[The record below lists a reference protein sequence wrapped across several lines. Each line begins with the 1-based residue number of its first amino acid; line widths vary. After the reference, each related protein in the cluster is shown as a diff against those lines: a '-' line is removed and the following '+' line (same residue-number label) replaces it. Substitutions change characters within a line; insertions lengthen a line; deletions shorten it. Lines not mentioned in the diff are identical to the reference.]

1 MSGGDAGAE
10 PLDGL
15 SGPEVQIASKAR
27 FQAGPYGVVVILMAA
42 TVLSFLDRTILGLIV
57 DPIRH
62 DLRIGDAQIGLLS
75 GFAFALF
82 YAFLGLPF
90 GRWADRHNRQ
100 SLIVFGVAMWSVATA
115 ACGLA
120 HTFTSLFVA
129 RVFVGVGEAALGPA
143 ALSLVANL
151 FPKHK
156 LGFALALLATG
167 ITLGNGFSVTL
178 GGALVAWTE
187 TKSVVLPFIGLLS
200 GWRLVF
206 LAVGASGLP
215 LAALIALLVREPP
228 RQTSAAAP
236 SLSAVFAHMYAH
248 AKTYILIISGYS
260 FMVVMSFAQII
271 WGPTFFL
278 RVLHMTLVSFAVYY
292 GLLMGVGG
300 TLGLIA
306 GGKISDY
313 LTRRGVP
320 GAPAR
325 VNLTAII
332 VQTPFLIV
340 GYLSRDL
347 AMALLCFGVGV
358 IVLTFTGG
366 LQSATLQRI
375 TPPRMLGSVSAIY
388 LIFANLVGGGAGPF
402 FIGALSQ
409 HLGASGNGLGQSL
422 AVTSIITLPIAA
434 WLVLWALKPLAQS
447 ERAVEIAA
455 DKLPLEGRLLPADAP
470 TGAFVGD
477 IA

>member
-1 MSGGDAGAE
+1 
-10 PLDGL
+10 
-15 SGPEVQIASKAR
+15 
-27 FQAGPYGVVVILMAA
+27 
-42 TVLSFLDRTILGLIV
+42 
-57 DPIRH
+57 
-62 DLRIGDAQIGLLS
+62 
-75 GFAFALF
+75 
-82 YAFLGLPF
+82 
-90 GRWADRHNRQ
+90 
-100 SLIVFGVAMWSVATA
+100 MWSVATA

-120 HTFTSLFVA
+120 HTFTGLFVA
-129 RVFVGVGEAALGPA
+129 RVLVGVGEAALGPA
-143 ALSLVANL
+143 SFSLVANL

-178 GGALVAWTE
+178 GGALVSWTE
-187 TKSVVLPFIGLLS
+187 AKFVVLPFIGLLS

-206 LAVGASGLP
+206 LAVGVSGLP
-215 LAALIALLVREPP
+215 LAAIIALLVREPP
-228 RQTSAAAP
+228 RQTSAPAP
-236 SLSAVFAHMYAH
+236 SLPAVFAHMYTH
-248 AKTYILIISGYS
+248 AKTYGLIISGYS

-278 RVLHMTLVSFAVYY
+278 RVLHMPLVSFAIYY
-292 GLLMGVGG
+292 GLLMGIGG
-300 TLGLIA
+300 TLGLMA
-306 GGKISDY
+306 GGNISDS
-313 LTRRGVP
+313 LTRRGVS

-332 VQTPFLIV
+332 LQTPFLIA

-347 AMALLCFGVGV
+347 AMALLCFGAGV

-409 HLGASGNGLGQSL
+409 HFGASGNGLGQSL
-422 AVTSIITLPIAA
+422 AVMSIITLPIAA
-434 WLVLWALKPLAQS
+434 GLVFLALKPLAES
-447 ERAVEIAA
+447 ERAAEVVA
-455 DKLPLEGRLLPADAP
+455 DRLPPKGTLLATNAP
-470 TGAFVGD
+470 IGAYVGD
-477 IA
+477 IG